1 MEGIVFNVRIL
12 AYIYIYIK
20 ILADTILKS
29 LHDTI
34 NSTMYFGIT
43 INVISSFYITSDRN
57 EVTVADNPTN
67 NDTYE
72 DIEGTT
78 SNQRKKDRK

>member
-1 MEGIVFNVRIL
+1 MEGIIVNVRIL

-20 ILADTILKS
+20 ILADAILKN

-34 NSTMYFGIT
+34 NSSMYFGIT

-57 EVTVADNPTN
+57 EVTAADNPTN

-72 DIEGTT
+72 DIEGATN
-78 SNQRKKDRK
+78 NQKQKGRK